1 MKHLKKFNESK
12 EDEKL
17 DILDNFTYIT
27 DKFGE
32 PSISSY
38 SYGSGTKWTLSWD
51 IKLNLSV
58 LQEANQLIQK
68 LKDIVEEIDDVLS
81 AADRLENYNIN
92 MSLTSELRIE
102 LVPKDTGDNTFKF
115 IKGYESRALYV
126 RMNEV
131 ERFFNSRGLR
141 VVKWDNE
148 SSFDEVNQT
157 NKLEISL
164 NKVDNSVTAEFY
176 RLIMVEL
183 NLIKDRDY
191 QMYVNG
197 NDVVIYPDEEKAY
210 IEVFV
215 EKTRI

>member
-1 MKHLKKFNESK
+1 MKYLKRFNESK

-27 DKFGE
+27 DKLGE
-32 PSISSY
+32 PSIGSHN
-38 SYGSGTKWTLSWD
+38 YGSGTKWTLSWD
-51 IKLNLSV
+51 IKLDLSV

-92 MSLTSELRIE
+92 MSLTNSLRIE

-115 IKGYESRALYV
+115 IKGYESRQLYV

-157 NKLEISL
+157 NELEIVL
-164 NKVDNSVTAEFY
+164 NKRDNQVTAEFY
-176 RLIMVEL
+176 RLVMVEL
-183 NLIKDRDY
+183 NPFREDKEY
-191 QMYVNG
+191 QVRTQG
-197 NDVVIYPDEEKAY
+197 DSVIIYPDEEKAY
-210 IEVFV
+210 VEV
-215 EKTRI
+215 TTT

>member
-1 MKHLKKFNESK
+1 MKHLKRFNESK

-17 DILDNFTYIT
+17 DIVENFAYIT
-27 DKFGE
+27 DKLGE
-32 PSISSY
+32 PAIGSH
-38 SYGSGTKWTLSWD
+38 SYGTGTKWNLSWD
-51 IKLNLSV
+51 IKLDLSV

-68 LKDIVEEIDDVLS
+68 LKDITEEIDDVLS

-92 MSLTSELRIE
+92 MSLTNSLRIE
-102 LVPKDTGDNTFKF
+102 LVPKDTGDNNFKF
-115 IKGYESRALYV
+115 IKEYESRQLYV
-126 RMNEV
+126 RINEV

-164 NKVDNSVTAEFY
+164 NKVDNQVTSEFY
-176 RLIMVEL
+176 RLIMAEL

-191 QMYVNG
+191 QMYVSG

-210 IEVFV
+210 VEVT
-215 EKTRI
+215 TR

>member
-1 MKHLKKFNESK
+1 MKHLKRFNESK

-27 DKFGE
+27 DKLGE
-32 PSISSY
+32 PSVGY
-38 SYGSGTKWTLSWD
+38 HSYGSGTKWNLSWD

-92 MSLTSELRIE
+92 MSLTNSLRIE

-115 IKGYESRALYV
+115 IKNYESRALYV
-126 RMNEV
+126 RINEV

-164 NKVDNSVTAEFY
+164 NKREDGVTAEFY
-176 RLIMVEL
+176 NLVMAEL
-183 NLIKDRDY
+183 NLIKDKDY

-210 IEVFV
+210 VEV
-215 EKTRI
+215 TTT